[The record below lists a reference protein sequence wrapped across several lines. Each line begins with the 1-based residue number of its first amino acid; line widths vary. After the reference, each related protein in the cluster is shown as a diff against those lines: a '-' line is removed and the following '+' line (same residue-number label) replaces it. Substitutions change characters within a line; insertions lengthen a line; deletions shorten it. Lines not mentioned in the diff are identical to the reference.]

1 MTVTEKV
8 AYLKGLAEGLNLDES
23 KPETKVIKAMMDV
36 LDDLALSVSDLE
48 DGVDLISEQLDA
60 VDEDLDELE
69 GYVYEDLD
77 DCCDCDDCCDDDDE
91 EYYDVEC
98 PNCGEIITVD
108 RDILE
113 EGSINCP
120 KCDELLEFE
129 TTRTESSI
137 ESTTPPIITTGGVFL
152 FGLNLIEKTAPLLRC
167 DRGSSDSR

>member
-91 EYYDVEC
+91 EYYDGEC

-113 EGSINCP
+113 EGSINCA
-120 KCDELLEFE
+120 KCDALVEFE
-129 TTRTESSI
+129 I
-137 ESTTPPIITTGGVFL
+137 D
-152 FGLNLIEKTAPLLRC
+152 C
-167 DRGSSDSR
+167 DDDCDCGCCGDDED